1 MFEERKSELESMVKE
16 IIVDIYMLK
25 IQKDS
30 ITKTLESKEA
40 QLKNIG
46 AVLQEFENLS
56 KKVTD

>member
-1 MFEERKSELESMVKE
+1 MFEERKSELEKMAKE
-16 IIVDIYMLK
+16 IIVDIHMLK
-25 IQKDS
+25 TQKDS
-30 ITKTLESKEA
+30 ITKMLESKEA